1 MTFRFTCVINIFL
14 VHLTHICLNPAQELL
29 SRAAQRWVPDPSFSR
44 RRPSST
50 SSSSS
55 LRGGYAPPPLPP
67 HLSMLGGFG
76 PRSSDATSASAKAQL
91 AASDPEATVL
101 AACLEGDAD
110 AITAALAPLGSQ
122 SAAQSPVRPTNRAN
136 QDPTAQPLPPSPA
149 LSSIGAPMASATS
162 PPFVPPSSLVVG
174 AAAASLSH
182 EDAGALQARF
192 LPEALQ
198 SNGARAWLPLHRAVS
213 GFHFHGNQR
222 FLLRTLAVLLDLGA
236 SVNARDPNGGATC
249 LHKAIQVCS
258 SAAVLPVARL
268 LLSRGAD
275 PNLRTASSSQPNGDT
290 CIATELRRL
299 RSKSPEVIDLLV
311 AHGAD
316 VNALLGPS
324 GDTALSLVLS
334 CAQRR
339 ALQLAPTTSNEA
351 ASLGREV
358 NSSSSSSRSVRN
370 SLNDSRDSVL
380 SSHSTASSVT
390 SASHSGRCFWV
401 PVAHVL
407 VERGATWGPPSR
419 TDPLNRTMLHLL
431 FTGPAPP
438 PKDAPLFNRLVA
450 SALQTSLR
458 SCVHQPDAQ
467 GETPLSLAM
476 RQARGQAE
484 RLALQEMFA
493 KHGVKLPPNSGVSLA
508 R

>member
-1 MTFRFTCVINIFL
+1 MI
-14 VHLTHICLNPAQELL
+14 
-29 SRAAQRWVPDPSFSR
+29 
-44 RRPSST
+44 
-50 SSSSS
+50 
-55 LRGGYAPPPLPP
+55 
-67 HLSMLGGFG
+67 GGFG
-76 PRSSDATSASAKAQL
+76 SHSSDVATAASAKAQL
-91 AASDPEATVL
+91 AASDPEAAVL

-122 SAAQSPVRPTNRAN
+122 SAAQSPMRPSRPNPLAN
-136 QDPTAQPLPPSPA
+136 APPASRSP
-149 LSSIGAPMASATS
+149 SHVGAPMASAST
-162 PPFVPPSSLVVG
+162 PPFAPSSFSTAAED
-174 AAAASLSH
+174 AAAPSQL
-182 EDAGALQARF
+182 F

-198 SNGARAWLPLHRAVS
+198 TTGERAWLPLHRAVS

-236 SVNARDPNGGATC
+236 SVHAPDPNGGATC

-275 PNLRTASSSQPNGDT
+275 PNARTSSSTSLDGDT

-299 RSKSPEVIDLLV
+299 RSKSPEVVDLLV
-311 AHGAD
+311 VHGAD
-316 VNALLGPS
+316 VNALLGPC

-339 ALQLAPTTSNEA
+339 ALQLAPAHSDAPSFGRDLHSNN
-351 ASLGREV
+351 SG
-358 NSSSSSSRSVRN
+358 SSSSVRT

-380 SSHSTASSVT
+380 SSYSTASSVT

-407 VERGATWGPPSR
+407 VERGAAWGPPSR
-419 TDPLNRTMLHLL
+419 RDPLGRTTLHLL

-450 SALQTSLR
+450 SALQSSLR
-458 SCVHQPDAQ
+458 PCVDQPDAQ
-467 GETPLSLAM
+467 GDTPLSLAM

-484 RLALQEMFA
+484 RSALRETFE
-493 KHGVKLPPNSGVSLA
+493 KYGVKLPPTSGNSLA